1 MSAYEIKISSVLKFD
16 SEKEKDIIDIVEN
29 LALKR
34 KLGEFIAKAIRIVV
48 DNQNLSDNK
57 HVEEY
62 GLTESRAKYFKNLE
76 SITQDMKGKT
86 DKVFEMAY
94 NLCMLGKFN
103 KYLGIDEQAN
113 NLLQAQFILQRQIN
127 NLCETL
133 GVDSLKHIY
142 ESNKLIDIAKKADES
157 FEYIIDNY
165 GSIVDEIKSR
175 VSTNVQSVVQCKVD
189 ESNEKLYYDES
200 VGVQT
205 SKDSGNVSYT
215 DNTTKVEHK
224 DKHKEQSIPKESD
237 RGKVANILTQNEGNE
252 LEDDEVIDFGTGAD
266 WDALNKFVGI

>member
-1 MSAYEIKISSVLKFD
+1 MYTSRIS
-16 SEKEKDIIDIVEN
+16 IDI
-29 LALKR
+29 KR
-34 KLGEFIAKAIRIVV
+34 
-48 DNQNLSDNK
+48 
-57 HVEEY
+57 Y
-62 GLTESRAKYFKNLE
+62 
-76 SITQDMKGKT
+76 
-86 DKVFEMAY
+86 
-94 NLCMLGKFN
+94 
-103 KYLGIDEQAN
+103 
-113 NLLQAQFILQRQIN
+113 
-127 NLCETL
+127 
-133 GVDSLKHIY
+133 
-142 ESNKLIDIAKKADES
+142 ES

-252 LEDDEVIDFGTGAD
+252 LEDDEVIDFEQEQIGM
-266 WDALNKFVGI
+266 L